1 MTYQNLSE
9 NKLILQKSYVMKMA
23 IFKEKLEE
31 LLAQEVLGR
40 CDFHTH
46 SFLSDG
52 VLLPIEQLRRA
63 LVTGH
68 VCYGITDHVSLSN
81 IDIIPKIIE
90 DCKIATKHWS
100 ILAIPGVEVTH
111 VPVNALE
118 EVIEKSIELNAL
130 IVVVH
135 GETIA
140 EPVEPGTNLKAANTN
155 GVDILA
161 HPGLLTKEVADQCK
175 KNDVFVEI
183 TSNKT
188 HRVTNGHIAKIGK
201 ESNVK
206 FIQNTDTHIP
216 GDMLD
221 YEGGERILLASG
233 FSREEAR
240 TILQDNVR
248 EFLRRIY
255 ERL

>member
-1 MTYQNLSE
+1 
-9 NKLILQKSYVMKMA
+9 MA
-23 IFKEKLEE
+23 IFKEAIEK
-31 LLAQEVLGR
+31 LLAEEKIGR

-63 LVTGH
+63 LIVGH

-81 IDIIPKIIE
+81 IDIIPKLIE
-90 DCKIATKHWS
+90 DCKLATKHWGL
-100 ILAIPGVEVTH
+100 LAIPGVEVTH
-111 VPVNALE
+111 VPVNAIE
-118 EVIEKSIELNAL
+118 EVVEKSIELGAL

-140 EPVEPGTNLKAANTN
+140 EPVEPGTNLKAATTK

-161 HPGLLTKEVADQCK
+161 HPGLLTREVADQCK
-175 KNDVFVEI
+175 KNKVFVEI
-183 TSNKT
+183 TSNRT
-188 HRVTNGHIAKIGK
+188 HRVTNGHVAKIGK
-201 ESNVK
+201 EANVK
-206 FIQNTDTHIP
+206 FLQNTDTHTP

-233 FSREEAR
+233 FTREEAK
-240 TILQDNVR
+240 TILQNNVR
-248 EFLRRIY
+248 EFLTRIY